1 MADNDDLRASHAD
14 RDQTVSLLQQ
24 HYQAGRLTVTE
35 LEERT
40 GKALAARTL
49 GDLRALLADLP
60 AESAPFAAPQEWP
73 SQCTPW
79 PAPFARRIGALAATA
94 IGLTFIWLIGGHHY
108 YWPIWPI
115 FGCFWILATPRRGR
129 ARRRRLLSRGQ
140 G

>member
-73 SQCTPW
+73 SQCTP
-79 PAPFARRIGALAATA
+79 
-94 IGLTFIWLIGGHHY
+94 
-108 YWPIWPI
+108 IWPI